1 MTFYFF
7 EKQKCIFVYFNWIEV
22 SFSISNFR
30 RNITVLKGIFVAL
43 HSRYLDSK
51 EKPKKTKYK
60 RDNQRK
66 REQETIESEKR
77 SFKKEREK

>member
-1 MTFYFF
+1 MFRS
-7 EKQKCIFVYFNWIEV
+7 IFNWVCFIKLKP
-22 SFSISNFR
+22 ISNFR
-30 RNITVLKGIFVAL
+30 RNITVLKGLFVAL